1 MKRSM
6 FITRSFLIGELMWT

>member
-1 MKRSM
+1 M